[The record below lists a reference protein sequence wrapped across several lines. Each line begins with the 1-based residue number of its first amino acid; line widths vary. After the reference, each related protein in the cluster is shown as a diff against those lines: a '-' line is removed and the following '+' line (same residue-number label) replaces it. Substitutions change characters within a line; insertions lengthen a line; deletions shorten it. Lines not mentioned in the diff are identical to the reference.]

1 MDGIIN
7 VYKPLGVT
15 SFDVVKKIM
24 KLAKTKKVG
33 HTGTLDPLA
42 TGVLPICIGRA
53 TKIVDY
59 IMSENKVYIAGLML
73 GIKTDTYD
81 REGTTLKKNDVNLS
95 KDEIIEVINTFVG
108 DSLQEPPMYSAIK
121 INGKRLYELARK
133 GIVVERDKRHI
144 TIYDINILDINL
156 PLITF
161 KVTCSKGTYIRS
173 LCNDIG
179 DKLGI
184 GGTMWN
190 LERIQTGQFKKVNS
204 HSLEDLSSENLES
217 LITPIDEALESY
229 DKLIF
234 SSKYENLLIN
244 GVKIN
249 NPYIINKIEFNKLVR
264 VYLDDSKFIGLGIR
278 DEFGFKVVKLLV

>member
-15 SFDVVKKIM
+15 SFDVVKKVM

-42 TGVLPICIGRA
+42 AGVLPICIGRA

-59 IMSENKVYIAGLML
+59 IMSENKMYVADLML

-81 REGTTLKKNDVNLS
+81 REGTILKKNEVNLS
-95 KDEIIEVINTFVG
+95 NDEIIDVINTFIG
-108 DSLQEPPMYSAIK
+108 NTMQEPPMYSAIK

-133 GIVVERDKRHI
+133 GMVVEREKRPI
-144 TIYDINILDINL
+144 SIYDLNILDINL
-156 PLITF
+156 PLIRF

-179 DKLGI
+179 DKLGV

-204 HSLEDLSSENLES
+204 HALEELTSENLES
-217 LITPIDEALESY
+217 LLTPIDVALESY

-234 SSKYENLLIN
+234 SCKHENLLLN

-249 NPYIINKIEFNKLVR
+249 NPYIIDKIDFNKLFR
-264 VYLDDSKFIGLGIR
+264 VYIDNSKFIGLGKR

>member
-7 VYKPLGVT
+7 IYKPLGVT
-15 SFDVVKKIM
+15 SFDVVKNVM

-59 IMSENKVYIAGLML
+59 IMSENKVYIADLML

-81 REGTTLKKNDVNLS
+81 REGTILKESDVNLS
-95 KDEIIEVINTFVG
+95 KDKIIEVISTFVG
-108 DSLQEPPMYSAIK
+108 STLQEPPMYSAIK

-133 GIVVERDKRHI
+133 GVVVERDKRPI
-144 TIYDINILDINL
+144 NIYDINILDVNL
-156 PLITF
+156 PLIRF

-204 HSLEDLSSENLES
+204 HALEELNSENLES
-217 LITPIDEALESY
+217 LLTPIDEALESY

-234 SSKYENLLIN
+234 SCKYENLLVN

-249 NPYIINKIEFNKLVR
+249 NPYIIDKIDFNKLFR
-264 VYLDDSKFIGLGIR
+264 VYLDDSKFIGLGKR

>member
-7 VYKPLGVT
+7 IYKPLGIT
-15 SFDVVKKIM
+15 SFDVVKKVM
-24 KLAKTKKVG
+24 KLANTKKVG

-42 TGVLPICIGRA
+42 SGVLPICIGRA

-59 IMSENKVYIAGLML
+59 IMSENKVYVAELML
-73 GIKTDTYD
+73 GVKTDTYD
-81 REGTTLKKNDVNLS
+81 REGIILKKSDVNLS
-95 KDEIIEVINTFVG
+95 REGIINAINTFVG
-108 DSLQEPPMYSAIK
+108 ETMQEPPMYSAIK

-133 GIVVERDKRHI
+133 GVVIERAKRPI
-144 TIYDINILDINL
+144 TIYEINILDINL
-156 PLITF
+156 PLVTF

-179 DKLGI
+179 DKLGV

-190 LERIQTGQFKKVNS
+190 LERIQTGAFNKVNS
-204 HSLEDLSSENLES
+204 HTLDELSTENIES
-217 LITPIDEALESY
+217 LLIFIDEALGAY

-234 SSKYENLLIN
+234 SCKYENLLLN

-249 NPYIINKIEFNKLVR
+249 NPYIIGQIDFNKLYR
-264 VYLDDSKFIGLGIR
+264 VYLDDLKFIGLGIR
-278 DEFGFKVVKLLV
+278 DEFGFKIVKLLV